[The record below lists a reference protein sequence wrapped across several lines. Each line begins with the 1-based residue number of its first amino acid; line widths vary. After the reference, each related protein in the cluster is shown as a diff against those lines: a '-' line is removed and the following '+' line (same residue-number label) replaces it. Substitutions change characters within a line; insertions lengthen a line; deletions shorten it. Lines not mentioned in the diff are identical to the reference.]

1 MNLKENKIF
10 SYAIVV
16 IAYVLAT
23 IVAVIV
29 YNALPLNPYLSLL
42 IADVL
47 ATIVVFIF
55 SVAVNNASVYDPYW
69 SVQPFVIG
77 LLFGIKYGF
86 NLYSLILFIAVT
98 IWAVRLTINWMF
110 EFKNLTYQ
118 DWRYIHL
125 KNTTGK
131 FYGIINFVG
140 IHLVPTLVVYA
151 CTLPLVYA
159 IINKPTLNY
168 FSLIFI
174 AVCLLAVVLQL
185 VADTQM
191 REYRKTKPTVFI
203 RVGLWKYSRHPNY
216 LGEILMWWGVALATV
231 ISMPSMWQ
239 LILGA
244 ILNTLLF
251 LFVSI
256 PLQDSRQAKKPGFS
270 EYKKQTHALLPIYK
284 KVQ

>member
-1 MNLKENKIF
+1 MKLKESKLF
-10 SYAIVV
+10 SYGIVLVAYALAILVG
-16 IAYVLAT
+16 VLT
-23 IVAVIV
+23 
-29 YNALPLNPYLSLL
+29 YNAFPFRPYLNLL

-47 ATIVVFIF
+47 ATVVVFIF
-55 SVAVNNASVYDPYW
+55 SVGVNNASVYDPYW

-77 LLFGIKYGF
+77 LFLGIKHGF
-86 NLYSLILFIAVT
+86 NLYSALLFIAVT
-98 IWAVRLTINWMF
+98 IWAVRLTVNWTF

-168 FSLIFI
+168 FSIIFLV
-174 AVCLLAVVLQL
+174 VCVLAVLLQL
-185 VADTQM
+185 VADAQM

-203 RVGLWKYSRHPNY
+203 RTGLWKYSRHPNY
-216 LGEILMWWGVALATV
+216 LGEILMWWGVALATI

-244 ILNTLLF
+244 VLNTLLF
-251 LFVSI
+251 IFVSI

-284 KVQ
+284 KQ

>member
-1 MNLKENKIF
+1 MKLKESKLF
-10 SYAIVV
+10 SYGIVLV
-16 IAYVLAT
+16 AYALSILVGVLT
-23 IVAVIV
+23 
-29 YNALPLNPYLSLL
+29 YNALPFRPYLNLL

-47 ATIVVFIF
+47 ATVVVFIF
-55 SVAVNNASVYDPYW
+55 SVGVNNASVYDPYW

-77 LLFGIKYGF
+77 LFLGIKHGF
-86 NLYSLILFIAVT
+86 NLYSALLFIAVT
-98 IWAVRLTINWMF
+98 IWAVRLTFNWTL

-168 FSLIFI
+168 FSIIFLV
-174 AVCLLAVVLQL
+174 VCVLAVLLQL
-185 VADTQM
+185 VADAQM

-203 RVGLWKYSRHPNY
+203 RTGLWKYSRHPNY
-216 LGEILMWWGVALATV
+216 LGEILMWWGVALATI

-244 ILNTLLF
+244 VLNTLLF
-251 LFVSI
+251 IFVSI

-284 KVQ
+284 KQ

>member
-1 MNLKENKIF
+1 MKLKESKLF
-10 SYAIVV
+10 SYGIVLVAYALAILVG
-16 IAYVLAT
+16 VLT
-23 IVAVIV
+23 
-29 YNALPLNPYLSLL
+29 YNAFPFRPYLNLL

-47 ATIVVFIF
+47 ATVVVFIF
-55 SVAVNNASVYDPYW
+55 SVGVNNASVYDPYW

-77 LLFGIKYGF
+77 LFLGIKHGF
-86 NLYSLILFIAVT
+86 NLYSALLFIAVT
-98 IWAVRLTINWMF
+98 IWAVRLTFNWTL

-168 FSLIFI
+168 FSIIFLV
-174 AVCLLAVVLQL
+174 VCVLAVLLQL
-185 VADTQM
+185 VADAQM

-203 RVGLWKYSRHPNY
+203 RTGLWKYSRHPNY
-216 LGEILMWWGVALATV
+216 LGEILMWWGVALATI

-244 ILNTLLF
+244 VLNTLLF
-251 LFVSI
+251 IFVSI

-284 KVQ
+284 KQ

>member
-1 MNLKENKIF
+1 MKLKESKLF
-10 SYAIVV
+10 SYGIVLVAYALAILVG
-16 IAYVLAT
+16 VLT
-23 IVAVIV
+23 
-29 YNALPLNPYLSLL
+29 YNVLPFKPYLNLL

-47 ATIVVFIF
+47 ATVVVFIF
-55 SVAVNNASVYDPYW
+55 SVGVNNASVYDPYW

-77 LLFGIKYGF
+77 LFLGIKHGF
-86 NLYSLILFIAVT
+86 NLYSALLFIAVT
-98 IWAVRLTINWMF
+98 IWAVRLTFNWTL

-131 FYGIINFVG
+131 FYGLINFVG

-168 FSLIFI
+168 FSIISLV
-174 AVCLLAVVLQL
+174 VCVLAVLLQL
-185 VADTQM
+185 VADAQM

-203 RVGLWKYSRHPNY
+203 RTGLWKYSRHPNY
-216 LGEILMWWGVALATV
+216 LGEILMWWGVALATI

-239 LILGA
+239 LVLGA
-244 ILNTLLF
+244 VLNTLLF
-251 LFVSI
+251 IFVSI
-256 PLQDSRQAKKPGFS
+256 PLQDNRQAKKPGFS

-284 KVQ
+284 K

>member
-1 MNLKENKIF
+1 MKLKESKIF
-10 SYAIVV
+10 SYAIVI
-16 IAYVLAT
+16 IAYILAGVVAVLA
-23 IVAVIV
+23 
-29 YNALPLNPYLSLL
+29 YNALPFKPYLKLL

-47 ATIVVFIF
+47 ATIVVFVF
-55 SVAVNNASVYDPYW
+55 SVAVNNSSVYDPYW

-151 CTLPLVYA
+151 CTLPLVYS

-174 AVCLLAVVLQL
+174 AVCIFAVTLQL

-284 KVQ
+284 KV

>member
-1 MNLKENKIF
+1 MKLKESKLF
-10 SYAIVV
+10 SYGIVLVAYALAILVG
-16 IAYVLAT
+16 VLT
-23 IVAVIV
+23 
-29 YNALPLNPYLSLL
+29 YNAFPFRPYLNLL

-47 ATIVVFIF
+47 ATVVVFIF
-55 SVAVNNASVYDPYW
+55 SVGVNNASVYDPYW

-77 LLFGIKYGF
+77 LFLGIKHGF
-86 NLYSLILFIAVT
+86 NLYSALLFIAVT
-98 IWAVRLTINWMF
+98 IWAVRLTFNWTL

-168 FSLIFI
+168 FSIIFLV
-174 AVCLLAVVLQL
+174 VCVLAVLLQL
-185 VADTQM
+185 VADAQM

-203 RVGLWKYSRHPNY
+203 RTGLWKYSRHPNY
-216 LGEILMWWGVALATV
+216 LGEILMWWGVALATI

-244 ILNTLLF
+244 VLNTLLF
-251 LFVSI
+251 IFVSI
-256 PLQDSRQAKKPGFS
+256 PLQDNRQAKKPGFS

-284 KVQ
+284 KQ

>member
-1 MNLKENKIF
+1 
-10 SYAIVV
+10 
-16 IAYVLAT
+16 
-23 IVAVIV
+23 
-29 YNALPLNPYLSLL
+29 
-42 IADVL
+42 
-47 ATIVVFIF
+47 
-55 SVAVNNASVYDPYW
+55 VAVNNASVYDPYW

-77 LLFGIKYGF
+77 LLIGIKCGF

-140 IHLVPTLVVYA
+140 IHLVPTLVVYT
-151 CTLPLVYA
+151 CTLPLVYS

-185 VADTQM
+185 VADSQM

-216 LGEILMWWGVALATV
+216 LGEILMWWGVGLATL
-231 ISMPSMWQ
+231 ISAPSAWN
-239 LILGA
+239 LLLGA

-251 LFVSI
+251 IFVSI
-256 PLQDSRQAKKPGFS
+256 PLQDSRQSKKPGFN

-284 KVQ
+284 KA

>member
-1 MNLKENKIF
+1 MKLKESKIF
-10 SYAIVV
+10 SYGIVLVAYALAILVG
-16 IAYVLAT
+16 VLT
-23 IVAVIV
+23 
-29 YNALPLNPYLSLL
+29 YNALPFKPYLNLL

-55 SVAVNNASVYDPYW
+55 SVGVNNASVYDPYW

-151 CTLPLVYA
+151 CTLPLVYS

-174 AVCLLAVVLQL
+174 AVCIFAVTLQL

-191 REYRKTKPTVFI
+191 REYRKTKPTTFI

-216 LGEILMWWGVALATV
+216 LGEILMWWGVALATI

-239 LILGA
+239 LVLGA

-284 KVQ
+284 KV

>member
-29 YNALPLNPYLSLL
+29 YNALPFKPYLNLL

-55 SVAVNNASVYDPYW
+55 SVAINNASVYDPYW

-77 LLFGIKYGF
+77 LLFGIKCGF
-86 NLYSLILFIAVT
+86 NLYSLILFIAVS

-140 IHLVPTLVVYA
+140 IHLVPTLVVYT
-151 CTLPLVYA
+151 CTLPLVYS

-185 VADTQM
+185 VADSQM
-191 REYRKTKPTVFI
+191 REYRKTKPTTFI

-216 LGEILMWWGVALATV
+216 LGEILMWWGVGLATL
-231 ISMPSMWQ
+231 ISAPSAWN
-239 LILGA
+239 LLLGA

-251 LFVSI
+251 IFVSI
-256 PLQDSRQAKKPGFS
+256 PLQDSRQSKKPGFN

-284 KVQ
+284 KA

>member
-1 MNLKENKIF
+1 MKLKESKLF
-10 SYAIVV
+10 SYGIVLVAYALAILVG
-16 IAYVLAT
+16 VLT
-23 IVAVIV
+23 
-29 YNALPLNPYLSLL
+29 YNAFPFRPYLNLL

-47 ATIVVFIF
+47 ATVVVFIF
-55 SVAVNNASVYDPYW
+55 SVGVNNASVYDPYW

-77 LLFGIKYGF
+77 LFLGIKHGF
-86 NLYSLILFIAVT
+86 NLYSALLFIAVT
-98 IWAVRLTINWMF
+98 IWAVRLTFNWTL

-168 FSLIFI
+168 FSIIFLV
-174 AVCLLAVVLQL
+174 VCVLAVLLQL
-185 VADTQM
+185 VADAQM

-203 RVGLWKYSRHPNY
+203 RTGLWKYSRHPNY
-216 LGEILMWWGVALATV
+216 LGEILMWWGVALATI

-244 ILNTLLF
+244 VLNTLLF
-251 LFVSI
+251 IFVSI
-256 PLQDSRQAKKPGFS
+256 PLQDNRQAKKPGFS
-270 EYKKQTHALLPIYK
+270 EYKRQTHALLPIYK
-284 KVQ
+284 KQ

>member
-1 MNLKENKIF
+1 MKLKESKIF
-10 SYAIVV
+10 SYGIVLVAYALAILVG
-16 IAYVLAT
+16 VLT
-23 IVAVIV
+23 
-29 YNALPLNPYLSLL
+29 YNALPFKPYLNLL

-55 SVAVNNASVYDPYW
+55 SVAVNNSSVYDPYW

-151 CTLPLVYA
+151 CTLPLVYS

-174 AVCLLAVVLQL
+174 AVCIFAAVLQL

-191 REYRKTKPTVFI
+191 REYRKTKPTTFI

-231 ISMPSMWQ
+231 ISMPSIWQ
-239 LILGA
+239 LVLGA

-284 KVQ
+284 KV